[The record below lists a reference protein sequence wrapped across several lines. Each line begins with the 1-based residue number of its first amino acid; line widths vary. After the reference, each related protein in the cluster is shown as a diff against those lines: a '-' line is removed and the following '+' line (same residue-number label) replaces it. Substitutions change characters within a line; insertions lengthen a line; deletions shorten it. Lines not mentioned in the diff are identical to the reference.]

1 MLDLAIVGGR
11 AVLPSGIEDA
21 DIGIQDGQI
30 AIVGRQG
37 QLPAARTTI
46 VATDQLVMPGA
57 IDVHFH
63 CRAPA
68 HPARGDF
75 ATETR
80 AAAAGGV
87 TTVFEMPI
95 AKPGCATPEIFRARR
110 ALGEASV
117 YVNFA
122 LFGAPGLLDRDYIL
136 GMADEGA
143 IAFKIFTHAAPP
155 QREDEFLGICI
166 PDEGNLYEAFRLIK
180 DTGLRCTVHSENNN
194 LLEHLTAKIQSQG
207 GKDMPAHA
215 ASRSPLVEA
224 LAVAEL
230 AAIAE
235 DLGQPIHIA
244 HLSSEA
250 GLRIIR
256 RSQRDGVPLTAETC
270 PHYLLFT
277 AADAD
282 AAGPYAKI
290 SPPLRTPSDVNALWA
305 GVLDGAI
312 TCVTTDHAPFLV
324 EEKEAGRRN
333 IWVAPSGTPGVE
345 MLVPAMM
352 TQALNGRLSIRQ
364 AVDLISTNGAR
375 LFGLYPDKG
384 ILQPGADADVTI
396 YDPRPTV
403 IVDRARLF
411 TRAHGCDYLYH
422 GMAMR
427 GQVTTTVVNGKVV
440 FQNGRVVGAPG
451 DGRFVRGL
459 ARSEGARLHA
469 EGERQDAKAQRR

>member
-1 MLDLAIVGGR
+1 MLDLAIVGGQ
-11 AVLPSGIEDA
+11 AVLLSGVEDA

-30 AIVGRQG
+30 ALVGRPG

-46 VATDQLVMPGA
+46 DATDQIVMPGA

-155 QREDEFLGICI
+155 QREDEFLGICV
-166 PDEGNLYEAFRLIK
+166 PNEGDMYEALRLIK
-180 DTGLRCTVHSENNN
+180 ETGLRCTVHSENNN
-194 LLEHLTAKIQSQG
+194 LLEHLGAQLRIQGRMDTQ
-207 GKDMPAHA
+207 AHA
-215 ASRSPLVEA
+215 ASRPPLVES

-235 DLGQPIHIA
+235 DLDQPIHIA
-244 HLSSEA
+244 HLSSAA
-250 GLRIIR
+250 GLRIVR
-256 RSQRDGVPLTAETC
+256 RSRCDGVPITAETC

-277 AADAD
+277 DADAE

-290 SPPLRTPSDVNALWA
+290 SPPLRAQSDVNALWE

-312 TCVTTDHAPFLV
+312 TCVTTDHAPFRV
-324 EEKEAGRRN
+324 EEKEEGRRN
-333 IWVAPSGTPGVE
+333 IWIAPSGTPGVE
-345 MLVPAMM
+345 MLVPSMM
-352 TQALNGRLSIRQ
+352 TQALNGRLSIQ
-364 AVDLISTNGAR
+364 QVVNLISTNGAR
-375 LFGLYPDKG
+375 LFGLYPKKG
-384 ILQPGADADVTI
+384 TLQPGADADVTV

-403 IVDRARLF
+403 TVDRARLF
-411 TRAHGCDYLYH
+411 TKARGCDYLYH
-422 GMAMR
+422 GMKMQ
-427 GQVTTTVVNGKVV
+427 GQVTATVVNGKIV
-440 FQNGRVVGAPG
+440 FQNGHVVGAPG
-451 DGRFVRGL
+451 DGRFVRPL
-459 ARSEGARLHA
+459 APVDGATGSNSFLA
-469 EGERQDAKAQRR
+469 APAK

>member
-11 AVLPSGIEDA
+11 AVLPSGVEDA
-21 DIGIQDGQI
+21 DIGIEGGQI
-30 AIVGRQG
+30 AIIARHG
-37 QLPAARTTI
+37 QLPTARKTI
-46 VATDQLVMPGA
+46 VAAGQIVMPGA

-143 IAFKIFTHAAPP
+143 IAFKVFTHAAPP
-155 QREDEFLGICI
+155 QREDEFLGICL
-166 PDEGNLYEAFRLIK
+166 PNEGDLYEAFRLIK
-180 DTGLRCTVHSENNN
+180 ETGLRCTVHSENNN
-194 LLEHLTAKIQSQG
+194 LLEHLTAQMQG
-207 GKDMPAHA
+207 QGRMDMPAHT
-215 ASRSPLVEA
+215 ASRSPLVES

-235 DLGQPIHIA
+235 DLDQPIHIA
-244 HLSSEA
+244 HLSSAA
-250 GLRIIR
+250 GLRIVR
-256 RSQRDGVPLTAETC
+256 RSQCDGVPLTAETC

-277 AADAD
+277 EADAD

-290 SPPLRTPSDVNALWA
+290 SPPLRTPSDVDALWE
-305 GVLDGAI
+305 GVLDGSI

-324 EEKEAGRRN
+324 EEKEAGQRN

-352 TQALNGRLSIRQ
+352 TQALNGRLPIRQ
-364 AVDLISTNGAR
+364 AVDLISANGAR
-375 LFGLYPDKG
+375 LFNLYPRKG
-384 ILQPGADADVTI
+384 VLQPGADADVTV

-403 IVDRARLF
+403 TVDRARLF
-411 TRAHGCDYLYH
+411 TRARGCDYLYH
-422 GMAMR
+422 GMTMR

-440 FQNGRVVGAPG
+440 FQDGQVVGSPG
-451 DGRFVRGL
+451 DGRFVRPL
-459 ARSEGARLHA
+459 APVDGATGPLSFETA
-469 EGERQDAKAQRR
+469 PAK

>member
-11 AVLPSGIEDA
+11 VVLPSGVEDA

-30 AIVGRQG
+30 AIVGKQG
-37 QLPAARTTI
+37 QLPAARMTI
-46 VATDQLVMPGA
+46 VAADQIVMPGA

-68 HPARGDF
+68 YPERGDF

-110 ALGEASV
+110 ALGEANV

-155 QREDEFLGICI
+155 QREDEFLGICLTN
-166 PDEGNLYEAFRLIK
+166 EGDLYEAFRLIK
-180 DTGLRCTVHSENNN
+180 ETGLRCTVHSENNN
-194 LLEHLTAKIQSQG
+194 LLEHLIAQIQGQG
-207 GKDMPAHA
+207 RMNIQAHT
-215 ASRSPLVEA
+215 ASRSPLVES

-235 DLGQPIHIA
+235 ELNQPIHIA
-244 HLSSEA
+244 HLSSAA

-256 RSQRDGVPLTAETC
+256 RSRCDGVPLTAETC

-277 AADAD
+277 ETDAN

-290 SPPLRTPSDVNALWA
+290 SPPLRTQSDVDALWE
-305 GVLDGAI
+305 GVLDGTI
-312 TCVTTDHAPFLV
+312 TCVTTDHAPFLA

-333 IWVAPSGTPGVE
+333 IWIAPSGTPGVE
-345 MLVPAMM
+345 MLVPVMM
-352 TQALNGRLSIRQ
+352 TQALNGRLSIPQ
-364 AVDLISTNGAR
+364 AVDLISANGAR
-375 LFGLYPDKG
+375 LFNLYPKKG
-384 ILQPGADADVTI
+384 VLQVGADADVTV

-403 IVDRARLF
+403 TVDRARLF
-411 TRAHGCDYLYH
+411 TQARGCDHLYH
-422 GMAMR
+422 GMTLR
-427 GQVTTTVVNGKVV
+427 GQVAATIVNGKVV
-440 FQNGRVVGAPG
+440 FQNGQVVGSPG
-451 DGRFVRGL
+451 DGRFVRPL
-459 ARSEGARLHA
+459 RPVDGAT
-469 EGERQDAKAQRR
+469 GSPSFVTVPAK